1 MLINRQN
8 ILDMSRGF
16 QVIYQDAWNQAESMY
31 DMVATTVPSTGS
43 EEHYAWLGTMP
54 RFREWLGDRVVQS
67 LATSDFT
74 IKNKDFELTVGVA
87 RNHIMDDKLGV
98 YRPMFQMLGQE
109 AKTHPDELVFTLLQ
123 AGFSSLCYD
132 GQFFFDTDHPVRA
145 ADGSMTTYS
154 NFGGGAG
161 TAWYLMDL
169 SRPIKPI
176 IFQKR
181 TEYSFVSM
189 DAPTDEQVFSAKEF
203 RYGVDARVNV
213 GYGLPQMAYASKQTL
228 DATAYAAARAALAGI
243 KGDGGKV
250 LRFKGTHL
258 FVPPSLEKAAAEVL
272 TAARTTSGAD
282 NVMVGTAKLVVCP
295 WLA

>member
-31 DMVATTVPSTGS
+31 DMVATTINSSGS

-67 LATSDFT
+67 LSTGDYT
-74 IKNKDFELTVGVA
+74 IKNKDFELTVGVG
-87 RNHIMDDKLGV
+87 RNNIADDKLGV
-98 YRPMFQMLGQE
+98 YRPMFQMLGNE
-109 AKTHPDELVFTLLQ
+109 AKTHPDELVFSLLQ
-123 AGFSSLCYD
+123 AGFSSLCFD

-145 ADGSMTTYS
+145 ADGSVGTWS

-181 TEYSFVSM
+181 AEYQFVAM
-189 DAPTDEQVFSAKEF
+189 DTLTDEVVFTSKEF

-213 GYGLPQMAYASKQTL
+213 GYGLPQLAYASKQTL
-228 DATAYAAARAALAGI
+228 DATAYAAARAALGSV

-250 LRFKGTHL
+250 LRLKGTHL
-258 FVPPSLEKAAAEVL
+258 FVPPSLEKQGAEIL
-272 TAARTTSGAD
+272 TAGRTTSGAD